1 MRSPSSEPAVGDLLD
16 AGVRRL
22 VVSVERDHVVFE
34 LPDLPEEGQKRVHRS
49 TWRRWAKGARLLDHV
64 VSLEEQRGLFSREGL
79 P

>member
-34 LPDLPEEGQKRVHRS
+34 LPDLPEEGQKRVRRS
-49 TWRRWAKGARLLDHV
+49 TWRRWAKGARLIDHV
-64 VSLEEQRGLFSREGL
+64 VSIEEQTDLFGEAG
-79 P
+79 